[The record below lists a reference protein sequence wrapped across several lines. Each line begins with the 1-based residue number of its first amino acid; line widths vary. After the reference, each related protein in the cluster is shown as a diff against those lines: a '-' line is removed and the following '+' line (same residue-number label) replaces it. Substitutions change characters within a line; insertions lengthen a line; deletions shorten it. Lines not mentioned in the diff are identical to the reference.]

1 MSDVA
6 PVLLSTAALLAVA
19 VLAGAA
25 GAAVAT
31 LRAGLDALR
40 AEHARTRADVDALR
54 AEQLR
59 AAAQFTSIRGVV
71 RRLDREA
78 DELLDEPDAPPP
90 IGFRPP

>member
-1 MSDVA
+1 VSDVA

-40 AEHARTRADVDALR
+40 AEHARTRADVDAVRR
-54 AEQLR
+54 A
-59 AAAQFTSIRGVV
+59 V

-78 DELLDEPDAPPP
+78 DELLDEPDGQTP